1 MKKYKLRKKSYIN
14 AIVILIF
21 LVVVAGAINVGY
33 SLWSSK
39 LNISGKVSL
48 NLEVPNLDVSIL
60 QTGAKRYTNIE
71 RFR

>member
-21 LVVVAGAINVGY
+21 LLVVTGAINIGY

-39 LNISGKVSL
+39 LNIFGKVTL
-48 NLEVPNLDVSIL
+48 DLEVPNLEISIL
-60 QTGAKRYTNIE
+60 QKENGRYTNIE
-71 RFR
+71 RTK